1 MCVQSTKAHMS
12 HALEMLWRV
21 LSWSPAH
28 IHCISPGLTR
38 DIIERCRGMR
48 STPSLCTSTGRLG
61 AAKSHMAIWR
71 SSDGRIRVKYLL
83 LPQLLR
89 LRRNGRKGRPSSRPS
104 STPPPV
110 EQPEVSE
117 EQSVR
122 SRTGPSQRFNTFPY
136 KTCSWEKDRANAA
149 SNTRDQKYWRGTT
162 PAQPG

>member
-110 EQPEVSE
+110 GQPEVSE

-122 SRTGPSQRFNTFPY
+122 SRAVPSQRLFNTFP
-136 KTCSWEKDRANAA
+136 CG
-149 SNTRDQKYWRGTT
+149 TRSC
-162 PAQPG
+162 